1 MKKIT
6 FILLFIGICTI
17 GFSQNQ
23 TLIDSLN
30 YQLAHERQDTNRVA
44 ILLKLHSTFW
54 DSPYP
59 DSSNVFSEKALDLA
73 SKINYP
79 KGEFEALSRLMTYHR
94 MKGDSPKALSYGHKA
109 MQIAEEMKDH
119 SIKGTILDQL
129 ALLYILNLR
138 DYQKAE
144 SYLKQSIQEYE
155 TLRDIDRVADLEAK
169 LSSLYRRSH
178 QFDSMLIY
186 QKRAYVKY
194 ERLNKL
200 DSSGLFIMIL
210 GANHAEIG
218 NYALALPLL
227 KKSIVVN
234 NKVKNYYQEVSCLQS
249 IATVY
254 KKMNQLDSAIYYEKK
269 AIEVATR
276 YDYKQFLIISYKN
289 LADIYEAKD
298 KDTAFQYQKMAWD
311 LNESVNGTKKI
322 IDLEKTIVEEK
333 ERQQKEDIEKIDR
346 ENRLKQYALLA
357 GLGFMFLIGFML
369 YRNNR
374 QKRKANQVL
383 ENTLT
388 DLKTSQT
395 QLEFK
400 NRDLEIEAALERV
413 RSRAMAMHKSDE
425 LGEASELL
433 YKELQNLGI
442 TDFVNCGYVEIDE
455 QKMDTYGWM
464 TNSEGQAMERFYI
477 PLVGE
482 PVLQSR
488 YEAWKRQDS
497 VFCQTVGNEMLK
509 EHLKFTL
516 PQLGSEEVV
525 QHAINSFPDP
535 TIFYCGNFS
544 HGYLCIIT
552 GTPLTSEKEAL
563 LARFTKVFELT
574 YKRFLD
580 LQKAETQTREA
591 QIELALERV
600 RSRTMAMHH
609 SNELTETAAILF
621 QQLKDL
627 GLEFWACGFC
637 VWRTDDPS
645 LMQNWSSGGTTGGF
659 LSPMMLPFKEDPGH
673 RNIYEASLR
682 GELFV
687 EQRFEGEELKKHY
700 DWIMSQPSAKVVFDQ
715 LEEVGITPPPVQY
728 KYAALFKQGYLLMIS
743 EEPKPNTPEIAQRFA
758 KVFEQTYTRFLDLQK
773 AEAQTREAQIEAA
786 LERVRSRA
794 LAMQNSNEL
803 IEIANVMREQMG
815 LLGQPELETTAV
827 HLYTEGA
834 DSFDSWYAFRDGNQ
848 ATGKVFTGSTRF
860 KIDSCELIREML
872 ASYYFD
878 VKDYTLEASGSKLEE
893 FAKVLMAA
901 IPDIKASPPKAYHH
915 FSDFS
920 GGSLLMVSY
929 QPPSEESKYLIK
941 KCASVFDLA
950 YRRYL
955 DLKQAEA
962 QTEQARLNLIQI
974 QTEKK
979 KAEDALTQLKTT
991 QTQLIQSE
999 KLASLGELTA
1009 GIAHEIQNPLNFV
1022 NNFSELSVDLVKDLK
1037 DELKRPDKDETY
1049 IDELFDDL
1057 TSNQEK
1063 INHHGKR
1070 ASSIV
1075 KGMLEH
1081 SRASTGVKELT
1092 DINKLADE
1100 YLRLSYQG
1108 LRAKDKDFNAD
1119 FKTEFDENLPKM
1131 EVIPQDIGRVLLNLI
1146 NNAFYAV
1153 NQRKQLGSSS
1163 KLEPSYTPS
1172 VSITTQQIYSQI
1184 IIKVKDNGIGMSEAI
1199 KAKVFQPF
1207 FTTKPTGQ
1215 GTGLGLSLTYDI
1227 VTKGHGGTLEV
1238 VSTEGVGSE
1247 FIVTLP
1253 FKTIDS

>member
-311 LNESVNGTKKI
+311 LNESVNGTQKI
-322 IDLEKTIVEEK
+322 IALEKTIVEEQ
-333 ERQQKEDIEKIDR
+333 ERQQKEDIEKIDH

-374 QKRKANQVL
+374 QKRKANAVL
-383 ENTLT
+383 EKTLST
-388 DLKTSQT
+388 LKST
-395 QLEFK
+395 Q
-400 NRDLEIEAALERV
+400 A
-413 RSRAMAMHKSDE
+413 
-425 LGEASELL
+425 
-433 YKELQNLGI
+433 
-442 TDFVNCGYVEIDE
+442 
-455 QKMDTYGWM
+455 
-464 TNSEGQAMERFYI
+464 
-477 PLVGE
+477 
-482 PVLQSR
+482 
-488 YEAWKRQDS
+488 
-497 VFCQTVGNEMLK
+497 
-509 EHLKFTL
+509 
-516 PQLGSEEVV
+516 
-525 QHAINSFPDP
+525 
-535 TIFYCGNFS
+535 
-544 HGYLCIIT
+544 
-552 GTPLTSEKEAL
+552 
-563 LARFTKVFELT
+563 
-574 YKRFLD
+574 
-580 LQKAETQTREA
+580 
-591 QIELALERV
+591 
-600 RSRTMAMHH
+600 
-609 SNELTETAAILF
+609 
-621 QQLKDL
+621 
-627 GLEFWACGFC
+627 
-637 VWRTDDPS
+637 
-645 LMQNWSSGGTTGGF
+645 
-659 LSPMMLPFKEDPGH
+659 
-673 RNIYEASLR
+673 
-682 GELFV
+682 
-687 EQRFEGEELKKHY
+687 
-700 DWIMSQPSAKVVFDQ
+700 
-715 LEEVGITPPPVQY
+715 
-728 KYAALFKQGYLLMIS
+728 
-743 EEPKPNTPEIAQRFA
+743 
-758 KVFEQTYTRFLDLQK
+758 
-773 AEAQTREAQIEAA
+773 
-786 LERVRSRA
+786 
-794 LAMQNSNEL
+794 
-803 IEIANVMREQMG
+803 
-815 LLGQPELETTAV
+815 
-827 HLYTEGA
+827 
-834 DSFDSWYAFRDGNQ
+834 
-848 ATGKVFTGSTRF
+848 
-860 KIDSCELIREML
+860 
-872 ASYYFD
+872 
-878 VKDYTLEASGSKLEE
+878 
-893 FAKVLMAA
+893 
-901 IPDIKASPPKAYHH
+901 
-915 FSDFS
+915 
-920 GGSLLMVSY
+920 
-929 QPPSEESKYLIK
+929 
-941 KCASVFDLA
+941 
-950 YRRYL
+950 
-955 DLKQAEA
+955 
-962 QTEQARLNLIQI
+962 
-974 QTEKK
+974 
-979 KAEDALTQLKTT
+979 
-991 QTQLIQSE
+991 QLIQSE

-1037 DELKRPDKDETY
+1037 EEMGKPDIDKEY
-1049 IDELFDDL
+1049 IGELFTDL
-1057 TSNQEK
+1057 SQNQEK

-1100 YLRLSYQG
+1100 YLRLSYHG

-1119 FKTEFDENLPKM
+1119 FKTDFDENLPKI

-1153 NQRKQLGSSS
+1153 NQRKQDVIARNEAIS
-1163 KLEPSYTPS
+1163 SYTPS
-1172 VSITTQQIYSQI
+1172 VLVSTRQLENAIEIR
-1184 IIKVKDNGIGMSEAI
+1184 VEDNGNGMSDAT

-1215 GTGLGLSLTYDI
+1215 GTGLGLSLAYDI
-1227 VTKGHGGTLEV
+1227 VTKGHSGTLEV
-1238 VSTEGVGSE
+1238 ISTEGVGSA
-1247 FIVTLP
+1247 FIISLP
-1253 FKTIDS
+1253 FKTNG